1 LPPLCMIP
9 SLDASRRSAA
19 IADPGATITNVGD
32 RQEIS
37 SGTPSAAPRAVADA
51 HNSPYPPVKVPLLAL
66 SREYSDIGPQLLAAV
81 EAVFSAQNF
90 IMGAQV
96 VEFECAAQGKCAVP
110 YAIGCSSGTEALW
123 LALEGAKIGPG
134 DAVITTAFSFFAT
147 VSAILRTGAQ
157 PLLADI
163 DPETFNLDPASAKAS
178 LESAAGSPV
187 RAVLPVHLY
196 GQTADWDAFEVLQQE
211 HRVLLIEDAAQAFG
225 ASWAGRPAGS
235 LGDAAAFS
243 FYPTKNLSAGGDAGM
258 VTTTNESLAER
269 IRLLRVHGMRRRY
282 EHEEIGWNSRM
293 DTLQAAVLL
302 VKLAFIDEWNAVRRA
317 LADNYRLLF
326 EQSGLAEPGPYPK
339 HGAVLPHTRPKAQ
352 HVFHQYVIRVNRRD
366 ALKAF
371 LRERG
376 IESEVYYPKG
386 LHQQPALARLGYA
399 TGDFPESE
407 RAANEV
413 LALPIFPQL
422 TYQEQKTVVSAIA
435 DFLN

>member
-1 LPPLCMIP
+1 
-9 SLDASRRSAA
+9 
-19 IADPGATITNVGD
+19 
-32 RQEIS
+32 
-37 SGTPSAAPRAVADA
+37 
-51 HNSPYPPVKVPLLAL
+51 
-66 SREYSDIGPQLLAAV
+66 
-81 EAVFSAQNF
+81 
-90 IMGAQV
+90 
-96 VEFECAAQGKCAVP
+96 
-110 YAIGCSSGTEALW
+110 
-123 LALEGAKIGPG
+123 
-134 DAVITTAFSFFAT
+134 
-147 VSAILRTGAQ
+147 
-157 PLLADI
+157 
-163 DPETFNLDPASAKAS
+163 
-178 LESAAGSPV
+178 
-187 RAVLPVHLY
+187 
-196 GQTADWDAFEVLQQE
+196 
-211 HRVLLIEDAAQAFG
+211 
-225 ASWAGRPAGS
+225 
-235 LGDAAAFS
+235 
-243 FYPTKNLSAGGDAGM
+243 

-326 EQSGLAEPGPYPK
+326 EQSGLAEPGPDPK